1 MGETNGMP
9 VEMTKS
15 SEGKSRSGMESVIS
29 GVLGVYGVYLAYI
42 LVKGLIANEIGI
54 RFEFADDAS
63 AAIDV
68 GGSAVALSGPA
79 DVTVSTV
86 LLAPETMVLLII
98 SKLTVIIGLIG
109 AAIICFPIIRDIAHG
124 TPFTSRALK
133 ALSVLALSV
142 AILVIIYAIA
152 ATLGSNLASRDL
164 GISDSVSGG
173 LGVTQ
178 VFLFLGIAGG
188 IALLQRSFA
197 SGRKAQEELEGLV

>member
-9 VEMTKS
+9 VKMTKP
-15 SEGKSRSGMESVIS
+15 SEGKPRSGMESVIS

-42 LVKGLIANEIGI
+42 LVRGLIANEIGI

-63 AAIDV
+63 AVIDV

-109 AAIICFPIIRDIAHG
+109 AAIICFPILRDIAHG

>member
-109 AAIICFPIIRDIAHG
+109 AAIISFPILRDIAHG

>member
-1 MGETNGMP
+1 
-9 VEMTKS
+9 
-15 SEGKSRSGMESVIS
+15 MESVIS

-109 AAIICFPIIRDIAHG
+109 AAIICFPILRDIAHG

-142 AILVIIYAIA
+142 AILVVIYAIA

>member
-1 MGETNGMP
+1 
-9 VEMTKS
+9 
-15 SEGKSRSGMESVIS
+15 MESVIS

-42 LVKGLIANEIGI
+42 LVRGLIANEIGI

-109 AAIICFPIIRDIAHG
+109 AAIICFPILRDIAHG

-152 ATLGSNLASRDL
+152 ATLASRDL

-178 VFLFLGIAGG
+178 VFLFL
-188 IALLQRSFA
+188 ALS
-197 SGRKAQEELEGLV
+197 

>member
-86 LLAPETMVLLII
+86 LLAPEMMVLLII

-109 AAIICFPIIRDIAHG
+109 AAIICFPILRDIAHG

>member
-109 AAIICFPIIRDIAHG
+109 AAIICFPILRDIAHG

>member
-15 SEGKSRSGMESVIS
+15 SEGRSRSGMESVIS

-109 AAIICFPIIRDIAHG
+109 AAIICFPILRDIAHG

>member
-109 AAIICFPIIRDIAHG
+109 AAIICFPILRDIAHG

-152 ATLGSNLASRDL
+152 ATLASRDL

>member
-1 MGETNGMP
+1 MP

-42 LVKGLIANEIGI
+42 LVRGLIANEIGI

-109 AAIICFPIIRDIAHG
+109 AAIICFPILRDIAHG

-152 ATLGSNLASRDL
+152 ATLASRDL

>member
-98 SKLTVIIGLIG
+98 SKLTVIIGLIA
-109 AAIICFPIIRDIAHG
+109 AAIICFPILRDIAHG

>member
-42 LVKGLIANEIGI
+42 LVRGLIANEIGI
-54 RFEFADDAS
+54 RFEFLDDAS

-109 AAIICFPIIRDIAHG
+109 AAIICFPILRDIAHG

>member
-1 MGETNGMP
+1 
-9 VEMTKS
+9 
-15 SEGKSRSGMESVIS
+15 
-29 GVLGVYGVYLAYI
+29 
-42 LVKGLIANEIGI
+42 
-54 RFEFADDAS
+54 
-63 AAIDV
+63 
-68 GGSAVALSGPA
+68 
-79 DVTVSTV
+79 
-86 LLAPETMVLLII
+86 MVLLII

-109 AAIICFPIIRDIAHG
+109 AAIICFPILRDIAHG

>member
-1 MGETNGMP
+1 
-9 VEMTKS
+9 
-15 SEGKSRSGMESVIS
+15 MESVIS

-42 LVKGLIANEIGI
+42 LVRGLIANEIGI

-109 AAIICFPIIRDIAHG
+109 AAIICFPILRDIAHG

-152 ATLGSNLASRDL
+152 ATLASRDL

>member
-1 MGETNGMP
+1 MP

-109 AAIICFPIIRDIAHG
+109 AAIICFPILRDIAHG

>member
-42 LVKGLIANEIGI
+42 LVRGLIANEIGI

-109 AAIICFPIIRDIAHG
+109 AAIICFPILRDIAHG

-152 ATLGSNLASRDL
+152 ATLASRDL

>member
-109 AAIICFPIIRDIAHG
+109 AAIICFPILRDIAHG

-142 AILVIIYAIA
+142 AILVVIYAIA

>member
-68 GGSAVALSGPA
+68 GGSAVALSGAA

-109 AAIICFPIIRDIAHG
+109 AAIICFPILRDIAHG

>member
-42 LVKGLIANEIGI
+42 LVRGLIANEIGI

-63 AAIDV
+63 AALDV

-109 AAIICFPIIRDIAHG
+109 AAIICFPILRDIAHG

-152 ATLGSNLASRDL
+152 ATLASRDL